1 LQAKA
6 KWQRLVERHFPP
18 TAPHMAAQQN
28 QHSGGASGSTASRG
42 GRGGSNS
49 NTRPS
54 RGGGSGGT
62 NRGGGNAGQGFANR
76 TSRVNPRPSNAGPPA
91 KVRITVKGIFPSE
104 NEESRNMFGNNSE
117 RREKHERFRTRGPDP
132 DSTTQPIRTQKINFF
147 QNINTTTRLVLLTLI
162 LWLVFEKEK
171 IK

>member
-28 QHSGGASGSTASRG
+28 QHSGGASGGTASRG
-42 GRGGSNS
+42 GRGGNN

-91 KVRITVKGIFPSE
+91 KVRITVKEISPAEKWE
-104 NEESRNMFGNNSE
+104 NHEIYLETGRKEKRNMNGSGSGG
-117 RREKHERFRTRGPDP
+117 RIRAVQHSQSGP
-132 DSTTQPIRTQKINFF
+132 RY
-147 QNINTTTRLVLLTLI
+147 
-162 LWLVFEKEK
+162 
-171 IK
+171 